1 LREEKEEDYDDD
13 DDDNDDI
20 NIISAEMEFFLQLLK
35 FTSTKKKR
43 EEKKKKGDVL
53 KECLTYRRISNPE
66 AIIIELEILKARNLS
81 ILLLYSTLYL
91 YSTCQKCNSNLG
103 RSWIVVAAKKK
114 RKS

>member
-1 LREEKEEDYDDD
+1 LREEEEDDD
-13 DDDNDDI
+13 DDDDM
-20 NIISAEMEFFLQLLK
+20 NIISEDFYFFLQLLK
-35 FTSTKKKR
+35 FTSTKKQR
-43 EEKKKKGDVL
+43 EGKKKGDVL
-53 KECLTYRRISNPE
+53 KECLAYRRISNPE

-81 ILLLYSTLYL
+81 ILLLYSILYL